1 MRELLRLEVNDAAA
15 WRRWLEVQHVASPGV
30 WLVFRKAAS
39 RKPDGLR
46 YDEALDEA
54 LCFGWI
60 DSIVKRLDEECYLRK
75 FTPRTNRANW
85 SEINLRHVRRLT
97 REGRMTAAGRAAIGV
112 PLTAAS
118 REKAVQSGD
127 ERKRSPALSGD
138 AAATFVRTALRA
150 RPGAAAFFEALSP
163 SCQRRYLAW
172 ITSARLQETRERR
185 LAEALGLLERGVKT
199 LLK

>member
-1 MRELLRLEVNDAAA
+1 LRELLRLEVNDAAA

-112 PLTAAS
+112 PLSGVA
-118 REKAVQSGD
+118 REKAVRGGD
-127 ERKRSPALSGD
+127 ARKRSPTPEGD
-138 AAATFVRTALRA
+138 DAPTFVRAALRA
-150 RPGAAAFFEALSP
+150 RPRAAAFFETLSP
-163 SCQRRYLAW
+163 SCRRRYLAW